1 MVVGRH
7 AIADIY
13 DCKVNIDDLELI
25 KNILLESAKEANLH
39 VVDIVFHEFEPVG
52 ISGVVVLAESHI
64 AIHTWP
70 EYNFV
75 AADAFTCG
83 DKMDP
88 RVVLNIIAKKLNSSN
103 HEIKDFNRGEI

>member
-1 MVVGRH
+1 MVVGKH
-7 AIADIY
+7 SIIDIY
-13 DCKVNIDDLELI
+13 DCKVDIDNIELI
-25 KNILLESAKEANLH
+25 KTILLESAKEASLN
-39 VVDIVFHEFEPVG
+39 VVDIVFHKFEPIG

-88 RVVLNIIAKKLNSSN
+88 KIVLEIIAKKLNSSN
-103 HEIKDFNRGEI
+103 YEIKDFNRGEI

>member
-1 MVVGRH
+1 MVVGKH
-7 AIADIY
+7 AVIDIY
-13 DCKVNIDDLELI
+13 DCKVNIDDLDII
-25 KNILLESAKEANLH
+25 KNILLESAKEAALH
-39 VVDIVFHEFEPVG
+39 VVDIVFHKFEPIG

-83 DKMDP
+83 TKMDP
-88 RVVLNIIAKKLNSSN
+88 KEVLSIIAKKLESSS

>member
-1 MVVGRH
+1 MVVGKH
-7 AIADIY
+7 AIIDIN

-25 KNILLESAKEANLH
+25 KKILLDSAKEASLN
-39 VVDIVFHEFEPVG
+39 VVDIVFHEFEPIG

-64 AIHTWP
+64 AVHTWP

-83 DKMDP
+83 TTMDP
-88 RVVLNIIAKKLNSSN
+88 KVVLEIIAKKLNSN
-103 HEIKDFNRGEI
+103 NYKIKDFNRGEI